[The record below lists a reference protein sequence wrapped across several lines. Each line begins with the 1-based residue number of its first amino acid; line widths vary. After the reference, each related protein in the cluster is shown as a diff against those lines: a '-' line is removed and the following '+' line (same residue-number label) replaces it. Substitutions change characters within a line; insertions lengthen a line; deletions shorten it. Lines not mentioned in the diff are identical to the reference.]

1 MSSRCLY
8 CYLPLDEKE
17 HDFHPKCSVKFFGA
31 PTPPTFDL
39 SKEKLEEM
47 AKQLVARSVA
57 VTGVQPKLSLTTEPI
72 NGDNKKLRLTIV
84 GVMGGNFIL
93 KPPSDQYPS
102 LPENEDLT
110 MHLAQLVGINT
121 SEHSLIRLTSGE
133 LAYITKRF
141 DRIKEE
147 KLPCEDLCQL
157 SEQLT
162 EYKYRGSMEKASK
175 TIKQY
180 SDFPMLDVVNFFE
193 LAVFSFVT
201 GNADMHLKNF
211 SILKNTT
218 GNYRLSPCYDLLSTR
233 LADDN
238 PEEMALTINGR
249 TNKIT
254 RKDFEVFG
262 SNIGLTS
269 KQLETVFSKLAA
281 KRKDMLEFI
290 GISFLPDDLKSAY
303 AELIEQRLDR
313 L

>member
-17 HDFHPKCSVKFFGA
+17 HDFHSRCSVKFFGA
-31 PTPPTFDL
+31 PTPPALDL

-72 NGDNKKLRLTIV
+72 DGDNKKLRLTIV

-93 KPPSDQYPS
+93 KPPSDQHPS

-162 EYKYRGSMEKASK
+162 EHKYRGSMEKAGK

-180 SDFPMLDVVNFFE
+180 SNFPMLDVVNFFE

-218 GNYRLSPCYDLLSTR
+218 GNYRLSPCYDLLSTK
-233 LADDN
+233 LTED

-262 SNIGLTS
+262 SNIGLTP

-281 KRKDMLEFI
+281 KRKDILEFI